1 MGVVRR
7 NNYLPRSSDYILG
20 LPASTRKT
28 FLIKKTVFK
37 LWGGGHTVI
46 KKNRQIKE
54 AKVLEIKEKLEKA
67 QGVVLADYQGLS
79 VEEDTMLRKSLRE
92 AGVEYKVYKNSLVT
106 RAANELGLGDVVQYL
121 EGPVS
126 IAFGYE
132 DATAPARVLN
142 NFAKDHK
149 KLELKAGIVDG
160 IVYDKAGVEKLAT
173 IPSKEVLIAKL
184 LGSFKA
190 PLSNLAYLLNAIKE
204 KKESESAE

>member
-1 MGVVRR
+1 MAK
-7 NNYLPRSSDYILG
+7 I
-20 LPASTRKT
+20 
-28 FLIKKTVFK
+28 
-37 LWGGGHTVI
+37 
-46 KKNRQIKE
+46 E
-54 AKVLEIKEKLEKA
+54 AKQVVVNEIKDKLSRA
-67 QGVVLADYQGLS
+67 ASVVVVDARGLT
-79 VEEDTMLRKSLRE
+79 VEQDTALRKSLRE
-92 AGVEYKVYKNSLVT
+92 AGVDYKVYKNTLVT
-106 RAANELGLGDVVQYL
+106 LAANELGLGDLVQYL

-142 NFAKDHK
+142 DFAKDHK
-149 KLELKAGIVDG
+149 KLELKAGVVDG